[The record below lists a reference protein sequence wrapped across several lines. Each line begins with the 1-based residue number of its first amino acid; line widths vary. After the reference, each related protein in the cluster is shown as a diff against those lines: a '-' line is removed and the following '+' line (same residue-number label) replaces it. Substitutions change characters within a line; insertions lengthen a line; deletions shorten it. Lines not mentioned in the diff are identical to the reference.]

1 MPAFAITNTRQSD
14 SDLKA
19 AADEIRSLLEKQEH
33 PIYAE
38 VSPNPFGFIS
48 VEISWG
54 DWKHEHA
61 RCDYILA
68 QAGYTKLD
76 ERTTEENGSDCY
88 SSEHIFFPWKK

>member
-1 MPAFAITNTRQSD
+1 MPAFAITNTRSSFD
-14 SDLKA
+14 ELKDA
-19 AADEIRSLLEKQEH
+19 AKEINDILVENK
-33 PIYAE
+33 IFAE

-68 QAGYTKLD
+68 QKGFVKLD

-88 SSEHIFFPWKK
+88 SAEHIFFPWKK